1 METCANKNPNTSYF
15 LPQNA
20 RGPNENISDFLA
32 RLPPSVAS
40 NDSVGPWI
48 WVKDPHHRAQDAETG
63 DIAAFV
69 AQGTDLLHDYEN
81 KASDLEVE
89 HDRSGAKT
97 KTTLTRKLNILRREL
112 VEWISALALEKNVTC
127 GKWML
132 FPTQDRVDDFWA
144 RVAGATVAGE
154 LGIEA
159 KVATGNEENAG
170 RTRLLVVYTRDY
182 GDTEDIKRVVEKLGD
197 LGFVNGLRP
206 IYYKTDA
213 YTLLGIGSN
222 NPYGLKA
229 SLYSSNDVL
238 AGKV

>member
-1 METCANKNPNTSYF
+1 M
-15 LPQNA
+15 
-20 RGPNENISDFLA
+20 
-32 RLPPSVAS
+32 
-40 NDSVGPWI
+40 
-48 WVKDPHHRAQDAETG
+48 
-63 DIAAFV
+63 
-69 AQGTDLLHDYEN
+69 
-81 KASDLEVE
+81 EVE
-89 HDRSGAKT
+89 HDHSGAKT
-97 KTTLTRKLNILRREL
+97 KTALTRKLNILRREL
-112 VEWISALALEKNVTC
+112 VEWISALAHEKNVTC

-132 FPTQDRVDDFWA
+132 FPTPDRVDDFWA
-144 RVAGATVAGE
+144 RVAGATVSGE

-159 KVATGNEENAG
+159 KVATGNENNAG

-182 GDTEDIKRVVEKLGD
+182 GDTEDVKRVVEKLGD

-206 IYYKTDA
+206 IYYKADA